1 MILILVGTG
10 QKVMTYQKN
19 NNIQTDSKSNNRMSV
34 QFSLSGL
41 SFLVKDATTNKVVH
55 YSEKKYNHPNTP
67 EELLIDLTSE
77 FSHNSELQ
85 ENFSEVIIIYATTLY
100 ALVPTPLFDE
110 KMASEYLKLNSKILA
125 NDFIAY
131 DTLENNDLTIVY
143 IPYVNINNYLFERF
157 GNFKYYHS
165 TTLLLKYFLN
175 IEKHSKHSKIYLNV
189 GVEIFDVIII
199 KRGELLLCNTY
210 SFKSP
215 EDFIYY
221 VLFCLEQLKFNPDT
235 IECVLSGLIDDND
248 SNYNI
253 LYTYIRHISFIN
265 TEELLVIESDKSPF
279 HNNLL
284 LKLNQ

>member
-19 NNIQTDSKSNNRMSV
+19 NNIQTDSKSNNRLSV

-41 SFLVKDATTNKVVH
+41 SFLVKDTTTNRVVH
-55 YSEKKYNHPNTP
+55 YSEKKYNYPNTP

-199 KRGELLLCNTY
+199 KGGELLLCNTY

-221 VLFCLEQLKFNPDT
+221 ILFCLEQLKFNPDT

-265 TEELLVIESDKSPF
+265 TEELLVIESDKSPS

>member
-199 KRGELLLCNTY
+199 KGGELLLCNTY

-265 TEELLVIESDKSPF
+265 TEELLVIESDKSPS